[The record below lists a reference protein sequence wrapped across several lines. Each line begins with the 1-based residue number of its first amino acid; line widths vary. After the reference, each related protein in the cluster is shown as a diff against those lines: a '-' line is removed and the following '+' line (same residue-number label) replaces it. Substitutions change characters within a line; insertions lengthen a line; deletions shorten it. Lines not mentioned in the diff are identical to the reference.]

1 MILDAEKI
9 ALAMELRECGY
20 RWPDIVKI
28 TGVRWIY
35 QWVRQAMR
43 YGLACCRPPARWV
56 ATEKVAMAL
65 LMRKQGIRW
74 KVIAQK
80 LNEDVGRLQQAAYR
94 TRKRKI

>member
-9 ALAMELRECGY
+9 ALAMELRDCGY
-20 RWPDIVKI
+20 RWPDIAKM
-28 TGVRWIY
+28 TGIRWIY

-56 ATEKVAMAL
+56 ASEKVAMAR

-74 KVIAQK
+74 KVIAK
-80 LNEDVGRLQQAAYR
+80 RLNEDMGRLQMAVYR
-94 TRKRKI
+94 RKG